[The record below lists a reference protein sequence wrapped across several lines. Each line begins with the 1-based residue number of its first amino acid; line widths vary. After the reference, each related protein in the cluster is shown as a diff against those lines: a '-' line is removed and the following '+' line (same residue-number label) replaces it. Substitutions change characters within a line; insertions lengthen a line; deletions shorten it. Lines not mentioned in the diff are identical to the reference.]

1 MICSTHRRSLR
12 RGSTSSSAF
21 QSPNAFFMDVKCQG
35 CINITTVFS
44 RSQTVVCGNCQTML
58 CQPTGGKARLTE
70 GCSFRRKGIIVPDT
84 LVTYDREHE
93 KIGSEKSIVKSYGGD
108 FTHTLPSSLK
118 IADFELANFLR
129 PKNRQPLT
137 SRVVTLWY
145 HPPELLLGATDYG
158 EAIDLW
164 SVGCVFAEIFLGKPL
179 FKGRTE
185 VEQLHKIFKLC
196 GTPPYKFWTL
206 SKLPLANM
214 FKPQNPYES
223 TLHERCKEFPKSAVG
238 LIQTFLSFE
247 PYKRGNAISALE
259 SKYFNTL
266 PYACDPTSLPKYP
279 PNKEIDAK
287 IRDDAKRKKS
297 GSSVPAQSGSRMPK
311 RIHKNQQEPSELYKV
326 KRQARIRNID

>member
-35 CINITTVFS
+35 CINITIVFS

-185 VEQLHKIFKLC
+185 
-196 GTPPYKFWTL
+196 
-206 SKLPLANM
+206 
-214 FKPQNPYES
+214 NPYES